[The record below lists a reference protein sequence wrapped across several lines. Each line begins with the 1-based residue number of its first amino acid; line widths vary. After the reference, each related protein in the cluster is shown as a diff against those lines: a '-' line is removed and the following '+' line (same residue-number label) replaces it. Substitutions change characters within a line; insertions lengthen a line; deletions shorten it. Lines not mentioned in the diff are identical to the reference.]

1 MNEKEKAKKIYEE
14 MLYHIEY
21 DFEHDNRHSHGVAKV
36 CSFIAVKEILNVLSS
51 DDIYIQGETNIGDEI
66 DYWQRVLSEVQ
77 SL

>member
-1 MNEKEKAKKIYEE
+1 MDEKEKAKSIYND

-21 DFEHDNRHSHGVAKV
+21 DFGNDNRHSHGVAKA
-36 CSFIAVKEILNVLSS
+36 CAFNAIKEILNVLSS
-51 DDIYIQGETNIGDEI
+51 DSIYIQGETNIGEEI

>member
-1 MNEKEKAKKIYEE
+1 MNEKEKAKKIYNE

-21 DFEHDNRHSHGVAKV
+21 DFGSDNRHSHVVAKA
-36 CSFIAVKEILNVLSS
+36 CAFNAVKEVLNVLNS
-51 DDIYIQGETNIGDEI
+51 DDIYIQGENNILEEI